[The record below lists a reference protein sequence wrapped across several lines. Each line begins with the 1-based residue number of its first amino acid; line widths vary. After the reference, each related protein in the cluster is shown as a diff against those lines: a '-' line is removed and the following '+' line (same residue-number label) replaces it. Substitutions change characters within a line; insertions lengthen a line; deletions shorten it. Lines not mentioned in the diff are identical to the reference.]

1 MTVCAR
7 CGTGNPERAKFCL
20 ECGAELA
27 APARPRRE
35 VRKVVTVLFTDVSG
49 STSLG
54 EKTDPESLR
63 HVMSRYFEESKAVL
77 GHHGGTVEKFIGDA
91 VMAVFGIPQLHED
104 DALRAVRAATEL
116 RTALEA
122 LNEELYRTHG
132 FGIAVRIGV
141 NTGEVVAGDP
151 DAGQALVTGDAV
163 NVAARLEQAAKPGEI
178 LIGAGTFRLV
188 KDAVRVEELEALTLR
203 GKTDRTHA
211 YRLLDVAPGSTRVT
225 RQLDSPMVGR
235 DHELLLLRQA
245 FERCLRE
252 HACHLFTVLGVAGV
266 GKSRLVTD
274 FTTAL
279 ETATVLAG
287 RCLPYGE
294 GITFWPVAEIV
305 AEAAGIDETEDRE
318 EAQAKILK
326 LLSGEPEAEMLAAR
340 VAQMIG
346 LTEATSGTEEM
357 FWAARRLLETMAR
370 RRPLIVVFDDIHW
383 GEPTLL
389 DFVEHLA
396 DWTKDAPVFVV
407 AQARPELLDERP
419 AWAGGKFNA
428 TTILLEPLSSEES
441 HILIEN
447 LLGQAQ
453 LSEPVE
459 KQIAEAAEGT
469 PLFVEE
475 MLAMLIDDGLLT
487 RSNGHWAPAHDLSR
501 ITVPPTI
508 QALLAARLDRLDRE
522 ERAVLERASV
532 VGKVFWQSAV
542 AELTE
547 EPGRSELG
555 SQLLNLV
562 RRELIRPDPSTF
574 TGEQQFRFR
583 HILVRD
589 AAYES
594 MAKETRAEL
603 HERFAGWL
611 EQTIGDRYLEYEEI
625 IGYHLEQ
632 AVRYRAELG
641 LVDKTVDDLSKE
653 AARRL
658 KAAGRRA
665 LGRGDMP
672 ASASLLSRAIALM
685 PNGDPNR
692 PESLID
698 LADAQIE
705 GGDFDGALASLS
717 QAMEMAASLHD
728 DVLAAHVE
736 VAQLNLDYMTVTTD
750 YSDNLRRALDRLI
763 PLFEGVNDTRG
774 LAKAWTLKALLGVVL
789 CRATDTEMAAR
800 KAVGYA
806 REAGDMRLEAA
817 NVWWVLVSCM
827 LGSSTPKQTLQRCT
841 EVEAELS
848 GDSLQIQAAILV
860 TRGVAKGM
868 LGNFEEAVKLHEEG
882 RAILAD
888 LGLTITYGATSMG
901 VDWIMS
907 AADDYEASEHALK
920 EGIEIL
926 EKAGEKGYL
935 STAAGELADAI
946 YKQGRS
952 DEAERYVTVAREAA
966 SPDDVASQSMRR
978 QVLAKILARRGDS
991 NEALRLAREAVSWYK
1006 DSDYI
1011 YLHGD
1016 ALMDLS
1022 EVHDLSGDYSAALEA
1037 AQEALAKYQ
1046 LKGHLPASD
1055 KARMR
1060 VAELERK
1067 LS

>member
-1 MTVCAR
+1 MAVCAR

-35 VRKVVTVLFTDVSG
+35 VRKVVTVLFTDVTG

-116 RTALEA
+116 RTALED
-122 LNEELYRTHG
+122 LNEELHRTHG

-188 KDAVRVEELEALTLR
+188 KDAVRVEEIEALTLR
-203 GKTDRTHA
+203 GKADRTRA
-211 YRLLDVAPGSTRVT
+211 YRLLDVAPGSMRVT

-252 HACHLFTVLGVAGV
+252 NACHLFTILGVAGV
-266 GKSRLVTD
+266 GKSRLVAD
-274 FTTAL
+274 FVGSL
-279 ETATVLAG
+279 DSATVLAG
-287 RCLPYGE
+287 RCLPYGD
-294 GITFWPVAEIV
+294 GITFWPVKDIV
-305 AEAAGIDETEDRE
+305 TQAAGIDETEDKD
-318 EAQAKILK
+318 EAQIKILK
-326 LLSGEPEAEMLAAR
+326 LLSGEPEADMLAAR
-340 VAQMIG
+340 VAQMIS
-346 LTEATSGTEEM
+346 LAESTSGTEEM

-370 RRPLIVVFDDIHW
+370 RQPLIVVFDDIHW

-407 AQARPELLDERP
+407 AEARPELLDERP
-419 AWAGGKFNA
+419 GWAGGKFNA

-441 HILIEN
+441 HALIAN
-447 LLGQAQ
+447 LLGRTQ
-453 LSEPVE
+453 LSETVE

-487 RSNGHWAPAHDLSR
+487 RSNGRWTPTNDLSR

-547 EPGRSELG
+547 EPGRSEVG
-555 SQLLNLV
+555 SQLLHLV

-589 AAYES
+589 AAYDS

-603 HERFAGWL
+603 HEKFAEWL
-611 EQTIGDRYLEYEEI
+611 EQVVGDRYLEYEEI

-641 LVDKTVDDLSKE
+641 LADKSIADLSTD

-658 KAAGRRA
+658 TSAGRRA

-672 ASASLLSRAIALM
+672 ASVSLLSRALELTHGA
-685 PNGDPNR
+685 DPYR
-692 PESLID
+692 TELLTD

-705 GGDFDGALASLS
+705 AGDFDGAVVSLH
-717 QAMEMAASLHD
+717 QAKELAASLRD
-728 DVLAAHVE
+728 EVLAAHAD
-736 VAQLNLDYMTVTTD
+736 VAQLKLDFMTITTD
-750 YSDNLRRALDRLI
+750 YSHNLRRELDRLI
-763 PLFEGVNDTRG
+763 PLFEKASDDRG

-789 CRATDTEMAAR
+789 CRASDTELAAR

-806 REAGDMRLEAA
+806 REGGDMRLESY
-817 NVWWVLVSCM
+817 NLWWVLASCI
-827 LGSSTPKQTLQRCT
+827 LGSATPSQTLERCA
-841 EVEAELS
+841 EVEAGLS
-848 GDSLQIQAAILV
+848 GDSRQIEAAILLN
-860 TRGVAKGM
+860 RGIANGM
-868 LGNFEEAVKLHEEG
+868 LGHFEEARRLHEEG

-888 LGLTITYGATSMG
+888 LGLMIMYGATAMG
-901 VDWIMS
+901 SGWTER
-907 AADDYEASEHALK
+907 AAGDHAGTERVLR

-926 EKAGEKGYL
+926 EEAGEKGYL

-946 YKQGRS
+946 YSQGRLE
-952 DEAERYVTVAREAA
+952 EAEKHVAVAREAA
-966 SPDDVASQSMRR
+966 APDDVASQTIWR
-978 QVLAKILARRGDS
+978 QVLAKILARRGDFD
-991 NEALRLAREAVSWYK
+991 EALRLAREAVSWYE

-1011 YLHGD
+1011 YLHGG

-1022 EVHDLSGDYSAALEA
+1022 EVLDVSGDHAAALA
-1037 AQEALAKYQ
+1037 AAREGLGKFEQ
-1046 LKGHLPASD
+1046 KGHVPAM
-1055 KARMR
+1055 ARAR
-1060 VAELERK
+1060 ERIDELERK
-1067 LS
+1067 LT

>member
-1 MTVCAR
+1 MAVCAR
-7 CGTGNPERAKFCL
+7 CGTRNPEHAKFCL
-20 ECGAELA
+20 ECGTELA

-35 VRKVVTVLFTDVSG
+35 VRKVVTVLFTDVTG

-54 EKTDPESLR
+54 ERTDPESLR
-63 HVMSRYFEESKAVL
+63 HVMSRYFEECKAVL

-116 RTALEA
+116 RTALED
-122 LNEELYRTHG
+122 LNEELERTHG

-151 DAGQALVTGDAV
+151 DTGQALVTGDAV
-163 NVAARLEQAAKPGEI
+163 NVAARLEQAAEPGEI

-188 KDAVRVEELEALTLR
+188 KEAVRVEEIEPFTLR
-203 GKTDRTHA
+203 GKTDQTRA
-211 YRLLDVAPGSTRVT
+211 YRLLDVTAGSARVT

-235 DHELLLLRQA
+235 DNEQLLLRQA

-252 HACHLFTVLGVAGV
+252 NACHLFTILGIAGV

-274 FTTAL
+274 FIEGL
-279 ETATVLAG
+279 DGATVLAG
-287 RCLPYGE
+287 RCLPYGD
-294 GITFWPVAEIV
+294 GITFWPVANIV
-305 AEAAGIDETEDRE
+305 SEAAGIDETENKD
-318 EAQAKILK
+318 EAYVKILK
-326 LLSGEPEAEMLAAR
+326 LLSGEPDAEGLAAR
-340 VAQMIG
+340 VSQMIG
-346 LTEATSGTEEM
+346 LIEATSGTEEM

-370 RRPLIVVFDDIHW
+370 RQPLIVVFDDIHW
-383 GEPTLL
+383 AEPTLL

-396 DWTKDAPVFVV
+396 DWTKGAPVLVV
-407 AQARPELLDERP
+407 ALARPELLDERP
-419 AWAGGKFNA
+419 SWAGGKFNA
-428 TTILLEPLSSEES
+428 TTILLEPLSAEES
-441 HILIEN
+441 HILIAN

-453 LSEPVE
+453 LSETVE

-475 MLAMLIDDGLLT
+475 MLAMLIDDGLLE
-487 RSNGHWAPAHDLSR
+487 RSNGRWTPTHDLSR

-508 QALLAARLDRLDRE
+508 QALLAARLDRLAPE

-547 EPGRSELG
+547 EPGRSQLG
-555 SQLLNLV
+555 SHLLNLV
-562 RRELIRPDPSTF
+562 RRELIRPDLSTF

-603 HERFAGWL
+603 HETFAGWL
-611 EQTIGDRYLEYEEI
+611 EQVVGDRHLEYEEI
-625 IGYHLEQ
+625 VGYHLEQ
-632 AVRYRAELG
+632 SVRYRAELG
-641 LVDKTVDDLSKE
+641 LADKRVDDLSKV

-658 KAAGRRA
+658 KTAGRRA

-672 ASASLLSRAIALM
+672 ASVSLLSRAIALM
-685 PNGDPNR
+685 PEDDPNR
-692 PESLID
+692 PETLID

-705 GGDFDGALASLS
+705 GGDFDGAMASLTK
-717 QAMEMAASLHD
+717 AKDVAASLQD
-728 DVLAAHVE
+728 DVLAAHAE
-736 VAQLNLDYMTVTTD
+736 VAQLKLDYMTVTTD
-750 YSDNLRRALDRLI
+750 YSDNLRHALDRLI
-763 PLFEGVNDTRG
+763 PLFERVNDSRG
-774 LAKAWTLKALLGVVL
+774 LAKAWTMKGLLGVVL

-827 LGSSTPKQTLQRCT
+827 LGSSTPEQTLQRCG

-848 GDSLQIQAAILV
+848 GDSRQNQAAILV
-860 TRGVAKGM
+860 TRGVAQGM
-868 LGNFEEAVKLHEEG
+868 LGKFEEARRVHEEG

-901 VDWIMS
+901 LDWILS
-907 AADDYEASEHALK
+907 AAGDYEASERALR

-926 EKAGEKGYL
+926 DGAGEKGYL
-935 STAAGELADAI
+935 STAAGQLADVL
-946 YKQGRS
+946 YKQGRP
-952 DEAERYVTVAREAA
+952 DEAERYAALARDAA
-966 SPDDVASQSMRR
+966 SPDDVASQSIWR
-978 QVLAKILARRGDS
+978 QVQAKILAHRGHFDK
-991 NEALRLAREAVSWYK
+991 ALHLAQEAVSWYE

-1016 ALMDLS
+1016 ALMDLC
-1022 EVHDLSGDYSAALEA
+1022 EVLDLSGDHA
-1037 AQEALAKYQ
+1037 EALAAARKGLAKYEQ
-1046 LKGHLPASD
+1046 KGHVPATAT
-1055 KARMR
+1055 ARER

>member
-1 MTVCAR
+1 MAVCAR
-7 CGTGNPERAKFCL
+7 CGTRNPERAKFCL

-35 VRKVVTVLFTDVSG
+35 VRKVVTVLFTDVTG

-63 HVMSRYFEESKAVL
+63 HVMSRYFDESKAVL
-77 GHHGGTVEKFIGDA
+77 GRHGGTVEKFIGDA

-116 RTALEA
+116 RTALED
-122 LNEELYRTHG
+122 LNEELHRTHG

-178 LIGAGTFRLV
+178 LIGGGTFRLV
-188 KDAVRVEELEALTLR
+188 KDAVRVEEIEALTLR
-203 GKTDRTHA
+203 GKTDRTRA
-211 YRLLDVAPGSTRVT
+211 YRLLDVAPGLMRVT

-252 HACHLFTVLGVAGV
+252 NACHLFTILGVAGV

-274 FTTAL
+274 FVGSL
-279 ETATVLAG
+279 DSATVLAG
-287 RCLPYGE
+287 RCLPYGD
-294 GITFWPVAEIV
+294 GITFWPVKDIIT
-305 AEAAGIDETEDRE
+305 EAAGIDETEDKD
-318 EAQAKILK
+318 EAQIKILK

-370 RRPLIVVFDDIHW
+370 RQPLIVVFDDIHW

-419 AWAGGKFNA
+419 GWAGGKFNA

-441 HILIEN
+441 HTLIAN

-453 LSEPVE
+453 LSETVE

-487 RSNGHWAPAHDLSR
+487 RSNGRWAPSHDLSR

-508 QALLAARLDRLDRE
+508 QALLAARLDRLDHE

-603 HERFAGWL
+603 HEKFAGWL
-611 EQTIGDRYLEYEEI
+611 DQVVGDRYLEYEEI
-625 IGYHLEQ
+625 VGYHLEQ
-632 AVRYRAELG
+632 SVRYRAELG
-641 LVDKTVDDLSKE
+641 LADKTVDDLSKV

-672 ASASLLSRAIALM
+672 ASVSLLSRAIALM
-685 PNGDPNR
+685 PDSDPHR
-692 PESLID
+692 PELLMD

-705 GGDFDGALASLS
+705 GGDFDGAVVSLN
-717 QAMEMAASLHD
+717 QAREMAASLHD
-728 DVLAAHVE
+728 DVLAAHAD
-736 VAQLNLDYMTVTTD
+736 VAQLKLDFMTITTD
-750 YSDNLRRALDRLI
+750 YSQNLRRELDRLI
-763 PLFEGVNDTRG
+763 PLFEEANDSRG
-774 LAKAWTLKALLGVVL
+774 LAKAWTLKGLIGVTY
-789 CRATDTEMAAR
+789 CRAADTEMAAR
-800 KAVGYA
+800 KAVEYA
-806 REAGDMRLEAA
+806 REAGDLRLEAA
-817 NVWWVLVSCM
+817 NVWWVLASCM
-827 LGSSTPKQTLQRCT
+827 LGSSTPGQTLDRCA
-841 EVEAELS
+841 EVEVEFS
-848 GDSLQIQAAILV
+848 GDSRQIEASILL
-860 TRGVAKGM
+860 TRGIAHGQ
-868 LGNFEEAVKLHEEG
+868 LANFDEARKLHEEG

-888 LGLTITYGATSMG
+888 LGLMISYGATAMG
-901 VDWIMS
+901 SDWIET
-907 AADDYEASEHALK
+907 AAGDYAAAERVLR
-920 EGIEIL
+920 EGVEIL
-926 EKAGEKGYL
+926 DRAGEKGYL
-935 STAAGELADAI
+935 STAAGDLADAI
-946 YKQGRS
+946 FKQGRV
-952 DEAERYVTVAREAA
+952 DEAEEYVALAREAA
-966 SPDDVASQSMRR
+966 APDDVASQSMWR
-978 QVLAKILARRGDS
+978 QVQAKIFARRGDFD
-991 NEALRLAREAVSWYK
+991 EALRLAREAVSWYEN
-1006 DSDYI
+1006 SDYI
-1011 YLHGD
+1011 HLHGD
-1016 ALMDLS
+1016 ALTDLS
-1022 EVHDLSGDYSAALEA
+1022 EVLDLSGDHVAALDA
-1037 AQEALAKYQ
+1037 AREGLAKFEQ
-1046 LKGHLPASD
+1046 KGHVPAMA
-1055 KARMR
+1055 KGQQR
-1060 VAELERK
+1060 VADLTRK